1 MLYNMDNVNLI
12 WIQLFKF
19 TLMLCADRSDVIG
32 RKIHYV
38 TSMTLLFVVF
48 NINYKLTI
56 YN

>member
-1 MLYNMDNVNLI
+1 MLYSMDNVNLI

-32 RKIHYV
+32 GKIHYV

>member
-19 TLMLCADRSDVIG
+19 TLMLCVDRSDVIG
-32 RKIHYV
+32 GKIHYV
-38 TSMTLLFVVF
+38 TSMNLLFVVF